1 MEVLHETEN
10 PGSGI
15 LASLLET
22 LHGRSLALI
31 TDSVALH
38 TAVCQLTFLWLQPSS
53 RQWSIRQKPEAKEGD
68 NSSRHTFHD
77 EKPAPAADAMYIVK
91 TSEDAG
97 GNQARETSGE
107 NLCAVKKCDS

>member
-38 TAVCQLTFLWLQPSS
+38 TAVCQLTLLRLQPAS
-53 RQWSIRQKPEAKEGD
+53 RQWSVREKPEAEKGD
-68 NSSRHTFHD
+68 DSCGHSFND
-77 EKPAPAADAMYIVK
+77 EQPAPATDAMYIVK

-97 GNQARETSGE
+97 SNQARETSGE